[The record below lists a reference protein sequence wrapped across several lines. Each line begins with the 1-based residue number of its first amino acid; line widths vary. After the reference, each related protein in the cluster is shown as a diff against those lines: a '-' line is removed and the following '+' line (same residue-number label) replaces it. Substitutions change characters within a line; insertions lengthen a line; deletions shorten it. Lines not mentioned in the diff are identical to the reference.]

1 MAQLSED
8 QEKRAQ
14 QLHTESF
21 VFDFS
26 PHAEPFLLTSRQREV
41 MLESL
46 ERGLPLRSTLSAMAD
61 ARIRELE
68 KDSSAL
74 GKIQEIWERSGV
86 NGVQVTLG
94 AMELALAEWE
104 GVVADLA
111 RCYARARIGYMSV
124 CTTAE
129 ELESSQ
135 RNGTVGLLLGLQDTL
150 PIGRDLDRIE
160 TLYNAGVR
168 VIQLTYNTRNLV
180 GDGCTEREQGG
191 LSRFGVELVRR
202 LNDLGIIIDVSHSG
216 YGTTM
221 DAISVSERPIAFTHI
236 VCRDVYDH
244 ARGKTDEQLRA
255 LAESDGYV
263 GIAAVPHFLR
273 EGDSQSVEDMME
285 HLEHAASIMGVDRV
299 GIATDWGFW
308 STDFPA
314 ELRAPALEE
323 FGRLGF
329 RPEDELKMG
338 EALGEFVDWT
348 DWPELTRGLV
358 SRGFSDEDI
367 KGFLGLNWLNFMRR
381 SGV

>member
-1 MAQLSED
+1 MAEPSED
-8 QEKRAQ
+8 QTERAGR
-14 QLHTESF
+14 LHAESF

-26 PHAEPFLLTSRQREV
+26 PHAEPFLLTSSQREV
-41 MLESL
+41 MLRSL
-46 ERGLPLRSTLSAMAD
+46 ERGHSLRSTLGAMAN
-61 ARIRELE
+61 ARIGELE
-68 KDSSAL
+68 KDSGAL
-74 GKIQEIWERSGV
+74 SEIQRVWQRSGV

-94 AMELALAEWE
+94 AMELAIGEWE

-111 RCYARARIGYMSV
+111 RCYARARIGYMSI

-129 ELESSQ
+129 DLESSQ
-135 RNGTVGLLLGLQDTL
+135 RNGTVGLLLGLQDSL
-150 PIGRDLDRIE
+150 PIGRDLDRVE

-168 VIQLTYNTRNLV
+168 VVQLTYNTRNLV

-202 LNDLGIIIDVSHSG
+202 LNDLGMIVDVSHSG

-221 DAISVSERPIAFTHI
+221 DAINLSERPIAFTHV

-255 LAESDGYV
+255 LAQSDGYV
-263 GIAAVPHFLR
+263 GIAAVPQFLR
-273 EGDSQSVEDMME
+273 GGEDQGVEDMME
-285 HLEHAASIMGVDRV
+285 HLEHAASIMGGDRV
-299 GIATDWGFW
+299 GVATDWGFW

-314 ELRAPALEE
+314 ELHAPALEE

-329 RPEDELKMG
+329 RPEDELQMG
-338 EALGEFVDWT
+338 RPLGEFIDWT

-358 SRGFSDEDI
+358 SRGFSDQEI
-367 KGFLGLNWLNFMRR
+367 QGFLGSNWLNFMRR
-381 SGV
+381 SGA

>member
-1 MAQLSED
+1 MVKLSED
-8 QEKRAQ
+8 QEKRAKR
-14 QLHTESF
+14 LHGETF

-41 MLESL
+41 MLRSL
-46 ERGLPLRSTLSAMAD
+46 ERGQPLRSTLSAMAN
-61 ARIRELE
+61 ARIRELD
-68 KDSSAL
+68 KDSSARSE
-74 GKIQEIWERSGV
+74 IQEVWKRSGV

-94 AMELALAEWE
+94 AMELALDEWE

-111 RCYARARIGYMSV
+111 RCYARARIGYMAV

-135 RNGTVGLLLGLQDTL
+135 RNGVVGLLLGLQDSL
-150 PIGRDLDRIE
+150 PIGRDLDRVD

-180 GDGCTEREQGG
+180 GDGCTEREQSR
-191 LSRFGVELVRR
+191 LSRFGIELVRR
-202 LNDLGIIIDVSHSG
+202 LNELGIIIDVSHSG

-221 DAISVSERPIAFTHI
+221 DAINVSERPIAFTHI
-236 VCRDVYDH
+236 VCRDVYEH

-255 LAESDGYV
+255 LAESDGYA

-273 EGDSQSVEDMME
+273 EGDGQSVEDMME
-285 HLEHAASIMGVDRV
+285 HLEHAASMMGVDRV

-314 ELRAPALEE
+314 ELHAPALEE

-338 EALGEFVDWT
+338 TALGEFINWT

-358 SRGFSDEDI
+358 SRGYSDEEI
-367 KGFLGLNWLNFMRR
+367 KGFLGMNWLNFMRL

>member
-1 MAQLSED
+1 MAKLSED
-8 QEKRAQ
+8 QEQRARR
-14 QLHTESF
+14 LHSESF

-26 PHAEPFLLTSRQREV
+26 PHAEPFLLSSRQREV
-41 MLESL
+41 MLQSL
-46 ERGLPLRSTLSAMAD
+46 ERGQPLRSALSAMAD

-68 KDSSAL
+68 RDSSAL
-74 GKIQEIWERSGV
+74 SEIQEVWRRSGV

-94 AMELALAEWE
+94 AMELALDEWE

-111 RCYARARIGYMSV
+111 RCYARARLGYMSV

-135 RNGTVGLLLGLQDTL
+135 RNGTVGLLLGLQDSL
-150 PIGRDLDRIE
+150 PIGRDLDRTE

-180 GDGCTEREQGG
+180 GDGCTEREQSG

-202 LNDLGIIIDVSHSG
+202 LNELGIIVDVSHSG

-221 DAISVSERPIAFTHI
+221 DAINVSERPIAFTHI

-255 LAESDGYV
+255 LAQSDGYA

-273 EGDSQSVEDMME
+273 KGSGQSVEDMME
-285 HLEHAASIMGVDRV
+285 HLEHAASIMGIDRV

-314 ELRAPALEE
+314 ELHASALEE

-329 RPEDELKMG
+329 RAEDELKMG
-338 EALGEFVDWT
+338 QALGEFVNWT

-358 SRGFSDEDI
+358 SRGFSDEEL
-367 KGFLGLNWLNFMRR
+367 KGFLGLNWLDFMRR

>member
-1 MAQLSED
+1 VTQLSED
-8 QEKRAQ
+8 QENRARR
-14 QLHTESF
+14 LHGESF

-26 PHAEPFLLTSRQREV
+26 PHAEPFLLTSKQREV
-41 MLESL
+41 MLRSL
-46 ERGLPLRSTLSAMAD
+46 ERGQPLRSTLSAMAN

-74 GKIQEIWERSGV
+74 SEIQGVWKRSGV

-94 AMELALAEWE
+94 GMELAIAEWE

-111 RCYARARIGYMSV
+111 RCYARERLGYMSV

-135 RNGTVGLLLGLQDTL
+135 RNGVVGLLLGLQDSL
-150 PIGRDLDRIE
+150 PIGRDLGRVE

-191 LSRFGVELVRR
+191 LSRFGIELVRR

-221 DAISVSERPIAFTHI
+221 DAINVSERPIAFTHI

-255 LAESDGYV
+255 LAESDGYA

-273 EGDSQSVEDMME
+273 EGGGQSVEDMIE

-314 ELRAPALEE
+314 ELHAPALEE

-329 RPEDELKMG
+329 RPEDDLKMG
-338 EALGEFVDWT
+338 HALGEFVNWT
-348 DWPELTRGLV
+348 DWPELTRSLV
-358 SRGFSDEDI
+358 SRGFSDEEI
-367 KGFLGLNWLNFMRR
+367 KGFLGLNWLSFMRR
-381 SGV
+381 

>member
-1 MAQLSED
+1 VAKLSED
-8 QEKRAQ
+8 QEQRASR
-14 QLHTESF
+14 LHSESF

-26 PHAEPFLLTSRQREV
+26 PHAEPFLLTSKQREV
-41 MLESL
+41 MLRSL
-46 ERGLPLRSTLSAMAD
+46 ERGQTLRSTLSAMAN

-68 KDSSAL
+68 EDSSARNE
-74 GKIQEIWERSGV
+74 IQEVWKHSGV

-94 AMELALAEWE
+94 AMELALDEWE

-135 RNGTVGLLLGLQDTL
+135 RNGVVGLLLGLQDSL
-150 PIGRDLDRIE
+150 PIGRDLNRIE

-191 LSRFGVELVRR
+191 LSRFGIELVRR
-202 LNDLGIIIDVSHSG
+202 LNDLGIIVDVSHSG
-216 YGTTM
+216 YATTM
-221 DAISVSERPIAFTHI
+221 DAIDVSERPVAFTHI

-255 LAESDGYV
+255 LAESDGYA

-273 EGDSQSVEDMME
+273 KGGGQSVEDMID

-314 ELRAPALEE
+314 ELHTPALEE

-329 RPEDELKMG
+329 RAEDELKMG
-338 EALGEFVDWT
+338 EELGEFVNWS
-348 DWPELTRGLV
+348 DWPVLTRGLV
-358 SRGFSDEDI
+358 SRGFSDEEI

-381 SGV
+381 SGA

>member
-1 MAQLSED
+1 MTQLNED
-8 QEKRAQ
+8 QDKRARR
-14 QLHTESF
+14 LHSESF

-41 MLESL
+41 MLQSL
-46 ERGLPLRSTLSAMAD
+46 ERGHSLRSTLSAMAD

-68 KDSSAL
+68 NDSSAL
-74 GKIQEIWERSGV
+74 SEIQEVWQRSGV
-86 NGVQVTLG
+86 NAVQVTLG
-94 AMELALAEWE
+94 AMELALDEWE
-104 GVVADLA
+104 AVVADLA
-111 RCYARARIGYMSV
+111 RCYARARLGYMSV
-124 CTTAE
+124 CTTVE

-135 RNGTVGLLLGLQDTL
+135 RNGIVGLLLGLQDSL
-150 PIGRDLDRIE
+150 PIGRDLGRVE

-191 LSRFGVELVRR
+191 LSRFGVELVRH
-202 LNDLGIIIDVSHSG
+202 LNELGVIIDVSHSG

-236 VCRDVYDH
+236 VCRDIYDH

-255 LAESDGYV
+255 LAESDGYA

-273 EGDSQSVEDMME
+273 EGEQSVEDMME
-285 HLEHAASIMGVDRV
+285 HLEHATSIMGVDRV

-314 ELRAPALEE
+314 ELHAPALEE

-329 RPEDELKMG
+329 RAEDELKMG
-338 EALGEFVDWT
+338 DALGEFVNWT

-358 SRGFSDEDI
+358 SRGFQDEEI

-381 SGV
+381 SGA

>member
-1 MAQLSED
+1 MTQLSED
-8 QEKRAQ
+8 QDKRAR
-14 QLHTESF
+14 QLHSESF

-41 MLESL
+41 MLKSL
-46 ERGLPLRSTLSAMAD
+46 ETGQSLRSTLSAMAN

-68 KDSSAL
+68 NDSGAL
-74 GKIQEIWERSGV
+74 SEIQEVWQRSGV

-94 AMELALAEWE
+94 AMELALDEWE
-104 GVVADLA
+104 AVVADLA

-135 RNGTVGLLLGLQDTL
+135 RHGIVGLLLGLQDSL
-150 PIGRDLDRIE
+150 PIRKDLGRVE
-160 TLYNAGVR
+160 TLCNAGVR

-202 LNDLGIIIDVSHSG
+202 LNELGVIIDVSHSG

-236 VCRDVYDH
+236 VCRDIYDH

-255 LAESDGYV
+255 LAESDGYA

-273 EGDSQSVEDMME
+273 KGEQSVEDMME
-285 HLEHAASIMGVDRV
+285 HLEHAALIMGVDRV

-314 ELRAPALEE
+314 ELHAPALEE

-329 RPEDELKMG
+329 RAEDELKMG
-338 EALGEFVDWT
+338 EALGEFVNWT

-358 SRGFSDEDI
+358 SRGFPDEEI
-367 KGFLGLNWLNFMRR
+367 KGFLGLNWLNYMRR
-381 SGV
+381 SGA

>member
-1 MAQLSED
+1 MAEPSED
-8 QEKRAQ
+8 QTERAGR
-14 QLHTESF
+14 LHAESF

-26 PHAEPFLLTSRQREV
+26 PHAEPFLLTSSQREV
-41 MLESL
+41 MLRSL
-46 ERGLPLRSTLSAMAD
+46 ERGHSLRSTLGAMAN
-61 ARIRELE
+61 ARIGELE
-68 KDSSAL
+68 KDSGAL
-74 GKIQEIWERSGV
+74 SEIQRVWQRSGV

-94 AMELALAEWE
+94 AMELAIGEWE

-111 RCYARARIGYMSV
+111 RCYARARIGYMSI

-129 ELESSQ
+129 DLESSQ
-135 RNGTVGLLLGLQDTL
+135 RNGTVGLLLGLQDSL
-150 PIGRDLDRIE
+150 PIGRDLDRVE

-168 VIQLTYNTRNLV
+168 VVQLTYNTRNLV

-202 LNDLGIIIDVSHSG
+202 LNDLGMIVDVSHSG

-221 DAISVSERPIAFTHI
+221 DAINLSERPIAFTHV

-255 LAESDGYV
+255 LAQSDGYV
-263 GIAAVPHFLR
+263 GIAAVPQFLR
-273 EGDSQSVEDMME
+273 GGEDQGVEDMME

-299 GIATDWGFW
+299 GVATDWGFW

-314 ELRAPALEE
+314 ELHAPALEE

-329 RPEDELKMG
+329 RPEDELQMG
-338 EALGEFVDWT
+338 RPLGEFIDWT

-358 SRGFSDEDI
+358 SRGFSDQEI
-367 KGFLGLNWLNFMRR
+367 QGFLGSNWLNFMRR
-381 SGV
+381 SGA

>member
-1 MAQLSED
+1 VAQLSEEK
-8 QEKRAQ
+8 EKRAR
-14 QLHTESF
+14 QLHGESF

-41 MLESL
+41 MLQSL
-46 ERGLPLRSTLSAMAD
+46 ERGQSLRSTLSAMAN

-68 KDSSAL
+68 EDPSARSE
-74 GKIQEIWERSGV
+74 IQEVWKRSGV

-94 AMELALAEWE
+94 AMELALDEWE

-124 CTTAE
+124 CTTAQ

-135 RNGTVGLLLGLQDTL
+135 RNGTVGLLLGLQDSL
-150 PIGRDLDRIE
+150 PIGKDLDRVE
-160 TLYNAGVR
+160 TLYSAGVR

-191 LSRFGVELVRR
+191 LSRFGIELVRR
-202 LNDLGIIIDVSHSG
+202 LNDLGISIDVSHSG

-221 DAISVSERPIAFTHI
+221 DAISVPERPIAFTHI

-255 LAESDGYV
+255 LAESDGYA

-273 EGDSQSVEDMME
+273 KGGGQSVEDMME
-285 HLEHAASIMGVDRV
+285 HLEHAASIVGVDRV

-314 ELRAPALEE
+314 ELHVPALEE

-338 EALGEFVDWT
+338 TALGEFINWT
-348 DWPELTRGLV
+348 DWPEVTRGLV
-358 SRGFSDEDI
+358 SRGFSDEEI

-381 SGV
+381 SGA

>member
-1 MAQLSED
+1 MTQLSED

-14 QLHTESF
+14 QLHSESF

-41 MLESL
+41 MLKSL
-46 ERGLPLRSTLSAMAD
+46 ERGQSLRSTLSAMAN

-68 KDSSAL
+68 KDSGAL
-74 GKIQEIWERSGV
+74 SEIQEVWQRSGV
-86 NGVQVTLG
+86 NAVQVTLG
-94 AMELALAEWE
+94 AMELALDEWE
-104 GVVADLA
+104 AVVADLA
-111 RCYARARIGYMSV
+111 RCYARARLGYMSV
-124 CTTAE
+124 CTTVE

-135 RNGTVGLLLGLQDTL
+135 RNGIVGLLLGLQDSL
-150 PIGRDLDRIE
+150 PIGRDLGRVE

-168 VIQLTYNTRNLV
+168 AIQLTYNTRNLV

-202 LNDLGIIIDVSHSG
+202 LNEFGVIIDVSHSG

-236 VCRDVYDH
+236 VCRVMFEKN
-244 ARGKTDEQLRA
+244 RGKTDEQLRA
-255 LAESDGYV
+255 LAESDGYA

-273 EGDSQSVEDMME
+273 EGEQSVEDMME
-285 HLEHAASIMGVDRV
+285 HLEHATSIMGVDRV

-314 ELRAPALEE
+314 ELHAPALEE

-329 RPEDELKMG
+329 RAEDELKMG
-338 EALGEFVDWT
+338 DALGEFVNWT

-358 SRGFSDEDI
+358 SRGFQDEEI

-381 SGV
+381 SGA

>member
-1 MAQLSED
+1 VTQLNED
-8 QEKRAQ
+8 QDKRARR
-14 QLHTESF
+14 LHSESF

-41 MLESL
+41 MLQSL
-46 ERGLPLRSTLSAMAD
+46 ERGQSLRSTLSAMAD

-68 KDSSAL
+68 NDSSAL
-74 GKIQEIWERSGV
+74 SEIQEVWQRSGV
-86 NGVQVTLG
+86 NAVQVTLG
-94 AMELALAEWE
+94 AMELALDEWE
-104 GVVADLA
+104 AVVADLA
-111 RCYARARIGYMSV
+111 RCYARARLGYMSV
-124 CTTAE
+124 CTTVE

-135 RNGTVGLLLGLQDTL
+135 RNGFVGLLLGLQDSL
-150 PIGRDLDRIE
+150 PIGRDLGRVE

-191 LSRFGVELVRR
+191 LSRFGVELVRH
-202 LNDLGIIIDVSHSG
+202 LNELGVIIDVSHSG

-236 VCRDVYDH
+236 VCRDIYDH

-255 LAESDGYV
+255 LAESDGYA

-273 EGDSQSVEDMME
+273 EGEQSVEDMME
-285 HLEHAASIMGVDRV
+285 HLEHATSIMGVDRV

-314 ELRAPALEE
+314 ELHAPALEE

-329 RPEDELKMG
+329 RAEDELKMG
-338 EALGEFVDWT
+338 DALGEFVNWT

-358 SRGFSDEDI
+358 SRGFQDEEI

-381 SGV
+381 SGA

>member
-1 MAQLSED
+1 MAN
-8 QEKRAQ
+8 
-14 QLHTESF
+14 
-21 VFDFS
+21 
-26 PHAEPFLLTSRQREV
+26 
-41 MLESL
+41 
-46 ERGLPLRSTLSAMAD
+46 

-68 KDSSAL
+68 NDSGAL
-74 GKIQEIWERSGV
+74 SEMQEVWQRSGV

-94 AMELALAEWE
+94 AMELALDEWE
-104 GVVADLA
+104 AVVADLA

-135 RNGTVGLLLGLQDTL
+135 RHGIVGLLLGLQDSL
-150 PIGRDLDRIE
+150 PIGKDLGRVE
-160 TLYNAGVR
+160 TLCNAGVR
-168 VIQLTYNTRNLV
+168 VIELTYNTRNLV

-202 LNDLGIIIDVSHSG
+202 LNELGVIIDVSHSG

-236 VCRDVYDH
+236 VCRDIYDH

-255 LAESDGYV
+255 LAESDGYA

-273 EGDSQSVEDMME
+273 KGEQSVEDMME
-285 HLEHAASIMGVDRV
+285 HLEHAALIMGVDRV

-314 ELRAPALEE
+314 ELHAPALEE

-329 RPEDELKMG
+329 RAEDELKMG
-338 EALGEFVDWT
+338 EALGEFVNWT
-348 DWPELTRGLV
+348 DWPELTRSLV
-358 SRGFSDEDI
+358 SRGFPDEEI
-367 KGFLGLNWLNFMRR
+367 KGFLGLNWLNYMRR
-381 SGV
+381 SGA

>member
-1 MAQLSED
+1 MVKLSED
-8 QEKRAQ
+8 QEKRAR
-14 QLHTESF
+14 QLHGESF

-26 PHAEPFLLTSRQREV
+26 PHAEPFLLTSRHREV
-41 MLESL
+41 MLQSL
-46 ERGLPLRSTLSAMAD
+46 ERGQPLRSTLSAMAN

-68 KDSSAL
+68 KDSSARSE
-74 GKIQEIWERSGV
+74 IQEVWKRSGV

-94 AMELALAEWE
+94 AMELALDKWE
-104 GVVADLA
+104 GVIADLA
-111 RCYARARIGYMSV
+111 RCYARARIGYMAV

-135 RNGTVGLLLGLQDTL
+135 RNGVVGLLLGLQDSL
-150 PIGRDLDRIE
+150 PIGRDLGRVE

-168 VIQLTYNTRNLV
+168 VMQLTYNTRNLV

-191 LSRFGVELVRR
+191 LSRFGIELVRR

-221 DAISVSERPIAFTHI
+221 DAINVSECPIAFTHI

-255 LAESDGYV
+255 LAESDGYA

-273 EGDSQSVEDMME
+273 KGGGQSVEDMIE

-314 ELRAPALEE
+314 ELHAPALEE

-329 RPEDELKMG
+329 RAEDELKMG
-338 EALGEFVDWT
+338 QALGEFVNWT
-348 DWPELTRGLV
+348 DWPELTYTLV
-358 SRGFSDEDI
+358 SRGFSDEEI
-367 KGFLGLNWLNFMRR
+367 KGF
-381 SGV
+381 SE

>member
-1 MAQLSED
+1 VAQLSEE
-8 QEKRAQ
+8 QQKRAR
-14 QLHTESF
+14 QLHGESF

-41 MLESL
+41 MLQSL
-46 ERGLPLRSTLSAMAD
+46 ERGQSLRSTLSAMAN

-68 KDSSAL
+68 KDSSARSE
-74 GKIQEIWERSGV
+74 IQEVWKRSGV

-94 AMELALAEWE
+94 AMELALDEWE

-135 RNGTVGLLLGLQDTL
+135 RNGTVGLLLGLQDSL
-150 PIGRDLDRIE
+150 PIGKDLDRVE
-160 TLYNAGVR
+160 TLYSAGVR

-191 LSRFGVELVRR
+191 LSRFGIELVRR
-202 LNDLGIIIDVSHSG
+202 LNDLGMIIDVSHSG

-255 LAESDGYV
+255 LAESDGYA

-273 EGDSQSVEDMME
+273 KGGGQSVEDMME
-285 HLEHAASIMGVDRV
+285 HLEHAASIV

-314 ELRAPALEE
+314 ELHVPALEE

-338 EALGEFVDWT
+338 TALGAFINWT

-358 SRGFSDEDI
+358 SRGFSDEEI

-381 SGV
+381 SGA

>member
-1 MAQLSED
+1 MTQLSED

-14 QLHTESF
+14 QLHSESF

-41 MLESL
+41 MLKSL
-46 ERGLPLRSTLSAMAD
+46 ERGQSLRSTLSAMAN

-68 KDSSAL
+68 KDSGAL
-74 GKIQEIWERSGV
+74 SEIQEVWQRSGV
-86 NGVQVTLG
+86 NAVQVTLG
-94 AMELALAEWE
+94 AMELALDEWE

-111 RCYARARIGYMSV
+111 RCYARARLGYMSV

-135 RNGTVGLLLGLQDTL
+135 RHGIVGLLLGLQDSL
-150 PIGRDLDRIE
+150 PIGRDLDRVE

-202 LNDLGIIIDVSHSG
+202 LNELGVIIDVSHSG

-236 VCRDVYDH
+236 VCRDIYDH

-255 LAESDGYV
+255 LAESDGYA
-263 GIAAVPHFLR
+263 GIAAVPHFLQK
-273 EGDSQSVEDMME
+273 GGGQSVDDMIE
-285 HLEHAASIMGVDRV
+285 HLEHAVSIMGVDRV

-314 ELRAPALEE
+314 ELHAPALEE

-329 RPEDELKMG
+329 RAEDELKMG
-338 EALGEFVDWT
+338 EALGEFVNWT

-358 SRGFSDEDI
+358 SRGFPDEEI
-367 KGFLGLNWLNFMRR
+367 KGFLGLNWLNYMRR
-381 SGV
+381 SGA

>member
-1 MAQLSED
+1 VAQLNED
-8 QEKRAQ
+8 QEKRAR
-14 QLHTESF
+14 QLHNESF

-26 PHAEPFLLTSRQREV
+26 PHAEPFLLTSRLREV
-41 MLESL
+41 MLQSL
-46 ERGLPLRSTLSAMAD
+46 ERSQSLRSTLSAMAD

-68 KDSSAL
+68 RDSSAL
-74 GKIQEIWERSGV
+74 SEIQEVWKRSGV

-94 AMELALAEWE
+94 AMELALDEWE

-111 RCYARARIGYMSV
+111 RYYARARLGYMSV

-129 ELESSQ
+129 ELESSL

-150 PIGRDLDRIE
+150 PIGRDLDRVE

-202 LNDLGIIIDVSHSG
+202 LNDSGIIVDVSHSG

-244 ARGKTDEQLRA
+244 ARGKTDEQLRT
-255 LAESDGYV
+255 LAESDGYA

-273 EGDSQSVEDMME
+273 KDGRQSVEDMME

-314 ELRAPALEE
+314 ELHAPALEE

-329 RPEDELKMG
+329 RAEDDLKMG
-338 EALGEFVDWT
+338 EALGEFVNWT
-348 DWPELTRGLV
+348 DWPELTYGLV
-358 SRGFSDEDI
+358 SRGFSD
-367 KGFLGLNWLNFMRR
+367 
-381 SGV
+381 SG

>member
-1 MAQLSED
+1 VAQLNED
-8 QEKRAQ
+8 QEKRAR
-14 QLHTESF
+14 QLHNESF

-26 PHAEPFLLTSRQREV
+26 PHAEPFLLTSRLREV
-41 MLESL
+41 MLQSL
-46 ERGLPLRSTLSAMAD
+46 ERSQSLRSTLSAMAD

-68 KDSSAL
+68 RDSSAL
-74 GKIQEIWERSGV
+74 SEIQEVWKRSGV

-94 AMELALAEWE
+94 AMELALDEWE

-111 RCYARARIGYMSV
+111 RYYARARLGYMSV

-129 ELESSQ
+129 ELESSL

-150 PIGRDLDRIE
+150 PIGRDLDRVE

-202 LNDLGIIIDVSHSG
+202 LNDSGIIVDVSHSG

-244 ARGKTDEQLRA
+244 ARGKTDEQLRT
-255 LAESDGYV
+255 LAESDGYA

-273 EGDSQSVEDMME
+273 KDGGQSVEDMME

-314 ELRAPALEE
+314 ELHAPALEE

-329 RPEDELKMG
+329 RAEDDLKMG
-338 EALGEFVDWT
+338 EALGEFVNWT
-348 DWPELTRGLV
+348 DWPELTYGLV
-358 SRGFSDEDI
+358 SRGFSDEEI

-381 SGV
+381 AGV

>member
-1 MAQLSED
+1 VAMLSED
-8 QEKRAQ
+8 QEKRARE
-14 QLHTESF
+14 LHSESF

-41 MLESL
+41 MLQSL
-46 ERGLPLRSTLSAMAD
+46 EGGQPLRSTLSAMAN

-74 GKIQEIWERSGV
+74 GEIQEVWKRSGV

-94 AMELALAEWE
+94 AMELALDEWE

-129 ELESSQ
+129 ELEGSQ
-135 RNGTVGLLLGLQDTL
+135 RNGTVGLLLGLQDSL

-168 VIQLTYNTRNLV
+168 VVQLTYNNRNLV
-180 GDGCTEREQGG
+180 GDGCTEREQAG
-191 LSRFGVELVRR
+191 LSRFGIELVRR
-202 LNDLGIIIDVSHSG
+202 LNDLGMIVDVSHSG

-221 DAISVSERPIAFTHI
+221 DAINVSERPVAFTHI

-244 ARGKTDEQLRA
+244 ARGKTDEQLKA
-255 LAESDGYV
+255 LAESDGYA

-273 EGDSQSVEDMME
+273 KGGSQSVEDMME
-285 HLEHAASIMGVDRV
+285 HLEHAASIMSVDRV

-308 STDFPA
+308 STDFPP
-314 ELRAPALEE
+314 ELHAPALEE

-338 EALGEFVDWT
+338 QALGEFVNWT

-358 SRGFSDEDI
+358 SRGFSDEEI

-381 SGV
+381 SGA

>member
-1 MAQLSED
+1 MAN
-8 QEKRAQ
+8 
-14 QLHTESF
+14 
-21 VFDFS
+21 
-26 PHAEPFLLTSRQREV
+26 
-41 MLESL
+41 
-46 ERGLPLRSTLSAMAD
+46 

-74 GKIQEIWERSGV
+74 AEIQGVWKRSGV

-94 AMELALAEWE
+94 AMELATAEWE
-104 GVVADLA
+104 AVVADLA
-111 RCYARARIGYMSV
+111 RCYSRARIGYMSV

-135 RNGTVGLLLGLQDTL
+135 RNGVVGLLLGLQDSL
-150 PIGRDLDRIE
+150 PIGRGLDRID

-191 LSRFGVELVRR
+191 LSRFGIELVRR
-202 LNDLGIIIDVSHSG
+202 LNDLGMIIDVSHSG

-221 DAISVSERPIAFTHI
+221 DTINVSERPIAFTHV
-236 VCRDVYDH
+236 VCRAVYDH

-255 LAESDGYV
+255 LVESDGYA

-273 EGDSQSVEDMME
+273 EGDDQSVEDMME
-285 HLEHAASIMGVDRV
+285 HIEHAASIMGVDRV

-308 STDFPA
+308 SADFPA
-314 ELRAPALEE
+314 ELHAPALEE

-329 RPEDELKMG
+329 RPEDDLKMG
-338 EALGEFVDWT
+338 YALGDFVHWI

-358 SRGFSDEDI
+358 SRGFSDEEI
-367 KGFLGLNWLNFMRR
+367 KGFLVLNWLNFMRR
-381 SGV
+381 SGE

>member
-1 MAQLSED
+1 VTKLSQD
-8 QEKRAQ
+8 QEQRARW
-14 QLHTESF
+14 LHGESF

-41 MLESL
+41 MLRSL
-46 ERGLPLRSTLSAMAD
+46 EREQPLRSTLSAMAN

-68 KDSSAL
+68 NDSGAL
-74 GKIQEIWERSGV
+74 NEIQEVWRHSGV

-94 AMELALAEWE
+94 AMELAIGEWE

-129 ELESSQ
+129 ELESSR
-135 RNGTVGLLLGLQDTL
+135 RNGVVGLLLGLQDSL
-150 PIGRDLDRIE
+150 PIGRDLDRVE

-168 VIQLTYNTRNLV
+168 VVQLTYNTRNLV

-202 LNDLGIIIDVSHSG
+202 LNELGMIVDVSHSG

-221 DAISVSERPIAFTHI
+221 DAINISERPIAFTHI

-244 ARGKTDEQLRA
+244 ARGKTDEHLKA
-255 LAESDGYV
+255 LAESDGYA

-273 EGDSQSVEDMME
+273 EGGARSVEDMME
-285 HLEHAASIMGVDRV
+285 HLEHAVSIMGVDRV

-308 STDFPA
+308 SADFPA
-314 ELRAPALEE
+314 ELHAPALEE

-329 RPEDELKMG
+329 RPEDGLKMG
-338 EALGEFVDWT
+338 QPLGEFVDWT

-358 SRGFSDEDI
+358 SRGFSDEQI
-367 KGFLGLNWLNFMRR
+367 EGFLGSNWLNFMRR
-381 SGV
+381 SGA

>member
-1 MAQLSED
+1 VTQLNED
-8 QEKRAQ
+8 QDKRARR
-14 QLHTESF
+14 LHCESF

-41 MLESL
+41 MLQSL
-46 ERGLPLRSTLSAMAD
+46 ERGQSLRSTLSAMAD

-68 KDSSAL
+68 NDSSAL
-74 GKIQEIWERSGV
+74 SEIQEVWQRSGV
-86 NGVQVTLG
+86 NAVQVTLG
-94 AMELALAEWE
+94 AMELALDEWE
-104 GVVADLA
+104 AVVADLA
-111 RCYARARIGYMSV
+111 RCYARARLGYMSV
-124 CTTAE
+124 CTTVE

-135 RNGTVGLLLGLQDTL
+135 RNGFVGLLLGLQDSL
-150 PIGRDLDRIE
+150 PIGRDLGRVE

-191 LSRFGVELVRR
+191 LSRFGVELVRH
-202 LNDLGIIIDVSHSG
+202 LNELGVIIDVSHSG

-236 VCRDVYDH
+236 VCRDIYDH

-255 LAESDGYV
+255 LAESDGYA

-273 EGDSQSVEDMME
+273 EGEQSVEDMME
-285 HLEHAASIMGVDRV
+285 HLEHATSIMGVDRV

-314 ELRAPALEE
+314 ELHAPALEE

-329 RPEDELKMG
+329 RAEDELKMG
-338 EALGEFVDWT
+338 DALGEFVNWT

-358 SRGFSDEDI
+358 SRGFQDEEI

-381 SGV
+381 SGA

>member
-1 MAQLSED
+1 VTQLSED
-8 QEKRAQ
+8 QDKRAR
-14 QLHTESF
+14 QLHSESF

-41 MLESL
+41 MLKSL
-46 ERGLPLRSTLSAMAD
+46 ETGQSLRSTLSAMAN

-68 KDSSAL
+68 NDSGAL
-74 GKIQEIWERSGV
+74 SEIQEVWQRSGV

-94 AMELALAEWE
+94 AMELALDEWE
-104 GVVADLA
+104 AVVADLA

-135 RNGTVGLLLGLQDTL
+135 RHGIVGLLLGLQDSL
-150 PIGRDLDRIE
+150 PIRKDLGRVE
-160 TLYNAGVR
+160 TLCNAGVR

-202 LNDLGIIIDVSHSG
+202 LNELGVIIDVSHSG

-236 VCRDVYDH
+236 VCRDIYDH

-255 LAESDGYV
+255 LAESDGYA

-273 EGDSQSVEDMME
+273 KGEQSVEDMME
-285 HLEHAASIMGVDRV
+285 HLEHAALIMGVDRV

-314 ELRAPALEE
+314 ELHAPALEE

-329 RPEDELKMG
+329 RAEDELKMG
-338 EALGEFVDWT
+338 EALGEFVNWT

-358 SRGFSDEDI
+358 SRGFPDEEI
-367 KGFLGLNWLNFMRR
+367 KGFLGLNWLNYMRR
-381 SGV
+381 SGA

>member
-1 MAQLSED
+1 VAQLNED
-8 QEKRAQ
+8 QEKRAR
-14 QLHTESF
+14 QLHSESF

-26 PHAEPFLLTSRQREV
+26 PHAEPFLLTSRLREV
-41 MLESL
+41 MLQSL
-46 ERGLPLRSTLSAMAD
+46 ERSQSLRSTLSAMAD

-68 KDSSAL
+68 RDSSAL
-74 GKIQEIWERSGV
+74 SEIQEVWKRSGV

-94 AMELALAEWE
+94 AMELALDEWE

-135 RNGTVGLLLGLQDTL
+135 RNGIVGLLLGLQDTL
-150 PIGRDLDRIE
+150 PIGKDLDRVE

-202 LNDLGIIIDVSHSG
+202 LNDLGIIVDVSHSG

-221 DAISVSERPIAFTHI
+221 DAINVSERPIAFTHI

-255 LAESDGYV
+255 LAESDGYA
-263 GIAAVPHFLR
+263 GIVAVPHFLR
-273 EGDSQSVEDMME
+273 KGGGQSIEDMME
-285 HLEHAASIMGVDRV
+285 HLEHAVSIVGVDRV

-314 ELRAPALEE
+314 ELHAPALEA

-329 RPEDELKMG
+329 RAEDELKMG
-338 EALGEFVDWT
+338 EALGEFVNWT
-348 DWPELTRGLV
+348 DWPELTYGLV
-358 SRGFSDEDI
+358 SRGFSDEEI
-367 KGFLGLNWLNFMRR
+367 RGFLGSNWLNFMRR

>member
-1 MAQLSED
+1 VTQLNED
-8 QEKRAQ
+8 QDKRARR
-14 QLHTESF
+14 LHSESF

-26 PHAEPFLLTSRQREV
+26 PHAEPFLLTSKQREV
-41 MLESL
+41 MLQSL
-46 ERGLPLRSTLSAMAD
+46 ERGQSLRSTLSAMAD

-68 KDSSAL
+68 KDSNAL
-74 GKIQEIWERSGV
+74 SEIQAVWQRSGV
-86 NGVQVTLG
+86 NAVQVTLG
-94 AMELALAEWE
+94 AMELALDEWE
-104 GVVADLA
+104 AVVADLA
-111 RCYARARIGYMSV
+111 RCYARARLGYMSV
-124 CTTAE
+124 CTTVE

-135 RNGTVGLLLGLQDTL
+135 RNGTVGLLLGLQDSL
-150 PIGRDLDRIE
+150 PIGRDLGRVE

-202 LNDLGIIIDVSHSG
+202 LNELGVIIDVSHSG
-216 YGTTM
+216 NGTTM

-236 VCRDVYDH
+236 VCRDIYDH

-255 LAESDGYV
+255 LAESDGYA

-273 EGDSQSVEDMME
+273 EGEQSVEDMME
-285 HLEHAASIMGVDRV
+285 HLELATSIMGVDRV

-314 ELRAPALEE
+314 ELHAPALEE

-329 RPEDELKMG
+329 RAEDELKMG
-338 EALGEFVDWT
+338 HALGEFVNWT

-358 SRGFSDEDI
+358 SRGFQDEEI

-381 SGV
+381 SGA